1 MRNDILRFL
10 EQSAYFDFLN
20 KIEIVHSITVSTATV
35 ETMSITKPQQEE
47 WRIKNAE
54 VWDKIECALSTLS
67 AEGMFASLECFTY
80 SKHREPFAPP
90 GKEAQIACTLYFR
103 GKDVDAWKLDKSR
116 EAMRDSSGNCTFC
129 GTHEDTPREDLDLPA
144 YLVRGPRD
152 PDKTNARFRCPI
164 KFCRHWVPPSFQRK
178 TYSGFFRAVYN
189 GEAIF
194 EGPCREKGDLDS
206 EPMMSKEQIEAIK
219 RVITE
224 AFCSTPVP

>member
-1 MRNDILRFL
+1 M
-10 EQSAYFDFLN
+10 
-20 KIEIVHSITVSTATV
+20 
-35 ETMSITKPQQEE
+35 ETMSIIKLSPEE
-47 WRIKNAE
+47 WRRKNAE

-80 SKHREPFAPP
+80 SKHREPLAPP

-103 GKDVDAWKLDKSR
+103 GTDEEGYYVDAWKLDKTR

-129 GTHEDTPREDLDLPA
+129 GAGKDKPREDLELPA
-144 YLVRGPRD
+144 HLVRGPRG

-164 KFCRHWVPPSFQRK
+164 RYCRHWAPPSFQRK
-178 TYSGFFRAVYN
+178 TYSGYFRAVYG

-206 EPMMSKEQIEAIK
+206 EPMTNKQQIEVIK
-219 RVITE
+219 RTITE
-224 AFCSTPVP
+224 AFRSTTVQ

>member
-1 MRNDILRFL
+1 MLSIL
-10 EQSAYFDFLN
+10 QSAYFDFLN
-20 KIEIVHSITVSTATV
+20 KIEIALSITISTATM
-35 ETMSITKPQQEE
+35 ETMSITKPPPEE

-80 SKHREPFAPP
+80 SKHREPLAPP

-103 GKDVDAWKLDKSR
+103 GTDVDAWKLDKSR

-129 GTHEDTPREDLDLPA
+129 GTHKDTPREDLDLPA
-144 YLVRGPRD
+144 HLVRGPRS

-164 KFCRHWVPPSFQRK
+164 KFCRHWAPPSFQRK

-194 EGPCREKGDLDS
+194 EGPCRERGDLDS
-206 EPMMSKEQIEAIK
+206 EPMTNKEQIEAIK

-224 AFCSTPVP
+224 AFCSTHVP

>member
-103 GKDVDAWKLDKSR
+103 GKDVDAWKLDKTR

-129 GTHEDTPREDLDLPA
+129 GTHKDTPREDLDLPA
-144 YLVRGPRD
+144 HLVRGPRD

-194 EGPCREKGDLDS
+194 EGPCRERGDLDS
-206 EPMMSKEQIEAIK
+206 EPMMNKEQIEAIK

-224 AFCSTPVP
+224 AFCYNPVQ